1 MSKAIMVALGVGI
14 VAAMATGVPMCANAA
29 DLQTLAPVAQ
39 HARWCGPCG
48 CLRVSYDHHRE
59 MLMTYGTGF
68 DPRNF
73 DTTEP
78 YYYFGRVRAY
88 PHFWVEGQGEN
99 EPARCL

>member
-1 MSKAIMVALGVGI
+1 MSKPTMVALAVGI
-14 VAAMATGVPMCANAA
+14 AAATATGMSVRANAA
-29 DLQTLAPVAQ
+29 DLMPSAPVAQ
-39 HARWCGPCG
+39 HAQWCGPCG

-59 MLMTYGTGF
+59 MRMTYGTGY

-88 PHFWVEGQGEN
+88 PQFWVEGQGQY
-99 EPARCL
+99 EPGRCL

>member
-1 MSKAIMVALGVGI
+1 MSKPIMVALGVGI
-14 VAAMATGVPMCANAA
+14 AAAMATGVPIRANAA
-29 DLQTLAPVAQ
+29 DLAPVAQ
-39 HARWCGPCG
+39 HAQRCGPCG

-59 MLMTYGTGF
+59 LRMTYGTGY

-88 PHFWVEGQGEN
+88 PQFWVEGQGQN
-99 EPARCL
+99 EPSRCL